1 MTMNKNGNGTS
12 ILPYNGTNITFE
24 LANGDVMV
32 NLTEMAKAFG
42 KRPND
47 FLSLPSANE
56 LIRAITRKSGNSE
69 NQVVITKAGS
79 SEFGGGT
86 WANRLVALSFAQ
98 WLSVDF
104 HLICLEMIEG
114 LLFDSPKP
122 IRHRS
127 LPRSR
132 ADYRAWYE
140 VVSPWLGYEEVGRV
154 AAELGVTVCHVRK
167 VLRGTSASQSVIDA
181 LGLVAY
187 DNHNRG
193 YHPPRRRNRE
203 AVDYRQTLDLFGW
216 APIAESEVVL

>member
-1 MTMNKNGNGTS
+1 MANQIEVLKQTELLGQQFTVYGTPQEP
-12 ILPYNGTNITFE
+12 LL
-24 LANGDVMV
+24 LAKEVGEMIDVQSSRQMV
-32 NLTEMAKAFG
+32 QSVDEEERLTYTIYTSGQRRETWFLTEY
-42 KRPND
+42 
-47 FLSLPSANE
+47 
-56 LIRAITRKSGNSE
+56 
-69 NQVVITKAGS
+69 
-79 SEFGGGT
+79 
-86 WANRLVALSFAQ
+86 
-98 WLSVDF
+98 
-104 HLICLEMIEG
+104 G
-114 LLFDSPKP
+114 LYEVLMQSRKP
-122 IRHRS
+122 IAKQFKQGVKQLLRDIRLGNARIEKPARRPRS

-203 AVDYRQTLDLFGW
+203 AVDYQQTLDLFGW